1 MIKLKSLLK
10 EYRKAVIL
18 SPSKAKKLIATIKK
32 QERVSKVFKHKAT
45 YDGKMTTI
53 YSIRARNKSH
63 YSGNNPY
70 GLDMSRDSKGGSYLI
85 RVHEGILTEAKIS
98 SDVARAAKKLG
109 IKFDKK
115 KVRTIFTNDFTGV
128 NEPGE
133 NVKYDSWM
141 DMDPQDY
148 LHQGRELVKALS
160 RKYKIYKKVPSR
172 TGAHIVFRKDKKDKK
187 TEFTITYVK
196 SMAGPYI
203 NYEGLKGQ

>member
-1 MIKLKSLLK
+1 MIKLKD
-10 EYRKAVIL
+10 
-18 SPSKAKKLIATIKK
+18 LIT
-32 QERVSKVFKHKAT
+32 E
-45 YDGKMTTI
+45 GKIT
-53 YSIRARNKSH
+53 
-63 YSGNNPY
+63 
-70 GLDMSRDSKGGSYLI
+70 
-85 RVHEGILTEAKIS
+85 
-98 SDVARAAKKLG
+98 SDVDRAAKKIG
-109 IKFDKK
+109 IKFKK
-115 KVRTIFTNDFTGV
+115 KVKTKFTNDFTGV

-133 NVKYDSWM
+133 DVKYDSWM
-141 DMDPQDY
+141 DMDPKDY